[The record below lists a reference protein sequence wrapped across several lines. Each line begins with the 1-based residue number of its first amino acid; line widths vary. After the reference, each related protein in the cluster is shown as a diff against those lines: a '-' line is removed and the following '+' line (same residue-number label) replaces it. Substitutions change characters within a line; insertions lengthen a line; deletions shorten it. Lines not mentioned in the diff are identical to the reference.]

1 MFVKR
6 DASGKIVGLSDI
18 RTMEF
23 DEIADEQSDELLD
36 FLKAEN
42 QDIKQTIDRLNT
54 SDIELIR
61 VLDDLIELLINKK
74 IIKFTDLPNEAQ
86 EKLMM
91 RQTLR
96 QKKHNLDLLDDEDDS
111 FKFL

>member
-18 RTMEF
+18 QTKEF
-23 DEIADEQSDELLD
+23 DEIADEQSDEFLD

-42 QDIKQTIDRLNT
+42 QDIKQTIERLNT

-86 EKLMM
+86 KKLMM

-96 QKKHNLDLLDDEDDS
+96 QKQHQLNLLDDEDDS